1 MTRIKIELPEKF
13 IFKTIMP
20 VRVYDVNYAG
30 HLSNDRV
37 LSICHD
43 ARVQFLNS
51 LGYSELDTE
60 GAGIIMNDAA
70 IQYKTEGFIGD
81 ELLVEL
87 NVIDFTKVG
96 CDVVYKITNNKS
108 TNVIALAKT
117 GIVFFDFKS
126 KKLLPVPAKFREKVE
141 SLS

>member
-1 MTRIKIELPEKF
+1 MARVKIELPEKF
-13 IFKTIMP
+13 IFKTKMQ

-43 ARVQFLNS
+43 ARVRFLNS
-51 LGYSELDTE
+51 LGYYELDTE

-70 IQYKTEGFIGD
+70 IQYKAEGFVGD
-81 ELLVEL
+81 ELLIEL
-87 NVIDFTKVG
+87 NVTDFTKVG
-96 CDVVYKITNNKS
+96 CDVVYKISNNK
-108 TNVIALAKT
+108 TAKVIALAKT

-126 KKLLPVPAKFREKVE
+126 KKLLTVPLKFRDKVE
-141 SLS
+141 GLN

>member
-1 MTRIKIELPEKF
+1 MARIKIELPGKF

-60 GAGIIMNDAA
+60 GAGVIMNDAA

-141 SLS
+141 SLR

>member
-43 ARVQFLNS
+43 ARVQFLKS
-51 LGYSELDTE
+51 LGYTELDTE
-60 GAGIIMNDAA
+60 GKGIIMNDAA

-141 SLS
+141 SLR